1 MIRRPPRS
9 TLFPYTTLF
18 RSPHIPCGPDH
29 VEPQDLRKQVLSR
42 SQILDAQGDV
52 IDSHRAFH
60 GRFLLC
66 TRPPQ
71 ARRDA
76 PLPVPVL
83 TRPPPMRR
91 DGLRLRTRPPLPATL
106 GEGEPDPP

>member
-29 VEPQDLRKQVLSR
+29 VEPQDLREQVLSR

-60 GRFLLC
+60 GRFLL
-66 TRPPQ
+66 P
-71 ARRDA
+71 
-76 PLPVPVL
+76 L